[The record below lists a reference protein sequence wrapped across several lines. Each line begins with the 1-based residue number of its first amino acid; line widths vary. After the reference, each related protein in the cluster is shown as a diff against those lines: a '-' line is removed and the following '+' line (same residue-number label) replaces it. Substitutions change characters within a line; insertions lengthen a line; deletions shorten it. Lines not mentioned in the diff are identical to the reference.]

1 MTSKTNVKALRE
13 EAAPAALVAEIERLE
28 SLPSYPGRA
37 AELGDLV
44 TRLRTARALVAAEAR
59 RTRELVATLR
69 GAS

>member
-1 MTSKTNVKALRE
+1 MSRT
-13 EAAPAALVAEIERLE
+13 AALVAEIERLE

-59 RTRELVATLR
+59 RTRELVATLLAEV
-69 GAS
+69 AS